1 MTSHDV
7 FHSAWH
13 GRIERGSLSMS
24 VCKIDAGAERFR
36 IEMADIR
43 GFFLSRKVK
52 CATLPFPFVADNSQ
66 ETLIVEGI
74 FSYAN
79 ESKKKLQKV

>member
-1 MTSHDV
+1 
-7 FHSAWH
+7 
-13 GRIERGSLSMS
+13 MS

-52 CATLPFPFVADNSQ
+52 CATLPFPFVADNSP

-74 FSYAN
+74 FLLCQQV
-79 ESKKKLQKV
+79 KKEVTKGIFYI